1 MAGTVSL
8 KRTRLMRA
16 GASGVQVTGAAN
28 QQVHYAIQ
36 PYNPQRN
43 HASAFRLVHCFQIM
57 DSSGFIGLLRR
68 GRGLVGSGLLDV
80 VADAGRP

>member
-16 GASGVQVTGAAN
+16 CASGVQVTGAAN
-28 QQVHYAIQ
+28 QQVHYATQ

-43 HASAFRLVHCFQIM
+43 HANAFGLVHCFQIM
-57 DSSGFIGLLRR
+57 DPSGFIELSRR
-68 GRGLVGSGLLDV
+68 GRVLVGSGLLD
-80 VADAGRP
+80 GRG